1 MAQGTSRKARF
12 LREHPLCCF
21 CGSTRAATTLD
32 HVPPKACFPLGL
44 WPHEFEFPSCNACN
58 NGTSKHDT
66 IFGFYSMLLD
76 FNEDNRTPADRAR
89 LDKLHIEIARRYPEA
104 MPDAARGAPIYQ
116 ASSIVTSS
124 PVAYSVSSNEA
135 FKEAMRTI
143 GEKLAHALYYR
154 EMKKIVTRDHQFFA
168 EMYQLQKPGTEDLTA
183 LFKRLLP
190 NLRIGGRPNI
200 RKYGNRFAYM
210 SGCKPKEDLF
220 LFAAQF
226 GYGLVCWGM
235 VLGPDM
241 KLSETNDAL
250 AKMSW
255 RPGANGLGGRSTGT
269 PMTSDVVVEVGK
281 NAEEV
286 NGPSPAEAPL

>member
-1 MAQGTSRKARF
+1 MAQRTSRKARF
-12 LREHPLCCF
+12 LKEHPLCCF
-21 CGSTRAATTLD
+21 CGGTRAATTLD

-44 WPHEFEFPSCNACN
+44 WPDEFESPSCTDCN

-66 IFGFYSMLLD
+66 IFGFCSMLLD
-76 FNEDNRTPADRAR
+76 FNEENRTPADRER
-89 LDKLHIEIARRYPEA
+89 LGKLRDEIGRRYPEA
-104 MPDAARGAPIYQ
+104 LPDQ
-116 ASSIVTSS
+116 ASAHPIHRAGHVITPS
-124 PVAYSVSSNEA
+124 PVAISVSSNA
-135 FKEAMRTI
+135 SIKEAMRVI

-154 EMKKIVTRDHQFFA
+154 EMKKIMTSDHRFFA
-168 EMYQLQKPGTEDLTA
+168 AMYQLQRAGTEDLTQ

-190 NLRIGGRPNI
+190 DLRIGGRPNI
-200 RKYGNRFAYM
+200 HRYGNRFAYM

-241 KLSETNDAL
+241 QLGESNDAL

-255 RPGANGLGGRSTGT
+255 RPGASGLGASSAVT
-269 PMTSDVVVEVGK
+269 TSL
-281 NAEEV
+281 
-286 NGPSPAEAPL
+286 AEAPVEAAP